1 MKKVKAMALVL
12 AVAMISGVL
21 AGCSKT
27 TTIGTD
33 KFTKICEKL
42 KLEEFELLPYKTDR
56 SCEVSHCLGTNGYA
70 AELVGR
76 VSHDEA
82 VIAKLV
88 KSLGDEFSF
97 GRDNNGI
104 SAAGEDQHAWMC
116 GTVVDEI
123 RP

>member
-1 MKKVKAMALVL
+1 MTCSGEAADVYLCGVDAVCRSVLPHKA
-12 AVAMISGVL
+12 
-21 AGCSKT
+21 
-27 TTIGTD
+27 
-33 KFTKICEKL
+33 
-42 KLEEFELLPYKTDR
+42 DR
-56 SCEVSHCLGTNGYA
+56 SCEVSHRLFHDGYA

-97 GRDNNGI
+97 GRDNDSI
-104 SAAGEDQHAWMC
+104 AAAGEDQHAWMC